1 MGACHDGGM
10 DAVERNTLSG
20 RVAIVT
26 GGASG
31 MGAATVRRLTA
42 EGVRVVSTDVQIDA
56 GAEIAAEVGA
66 TFIEHDVRDLEG
78 WKGVVDAAVGAHGR
92 LDIMVNNA
100 GVVGGSDIEHIDL
113 DAWHRILDI
122 NLTGVMLG
130 CRHAIGAMRNNP
142 GGSSGSIINIAS
154 TTAFTAIPNDVAYV
168 ASKGA
173 VRSLT
178 KSVAV
183 WCGQQGTGI
192 RCNAIIPGATDTG
205 IIDAASRRMPALR
218 DHLAGISPLG
228 RMGTPDDIADA
239 VVFLAG
245 DQSSFITG
253 SDLFVDGG
261 ALSVHP
267 GY

>member
-1 MGACHDGGM
+1 MGQLD
-10 DAVERNTLSG
+10 G

-31 MGAATVRRLTA
+31 MGAATVRRLAA
-42 EGVRVVSTDVQIDA
+42 EGASVVSTDVQVDSGRA
-56 GAEIAAEVGA
+56 VADEVGA
-66 TFIEHDVRDLEG
+66 HFETHDVREPEA
-78 WKGVVDAAVGAHGR
+78 WRRIVDRTVDEFGR
-92 LDIMVNNA
+92 LDVLVNNA
-100 GVVGGSDIEHIDL
+100 GIVGGSNIEAMEL
-113 DAWHRILDI
+113 DAWHRILDV

-130 CRHAIGAMRNNP
+130 CQHGVRAMRANP
-142 GGSSGSIINIAS
+142 DGPSGSIVNIAS
-154 TTAFTAIPNDVAYV
+154 TTAFAAIPNDVAYV

-183 WCGQQGTGI
+183 WCGQQGLGI

-205 IIDAASRRMPALR
+205 IIENASTRVPNIRE
-218 DHLAGISPLG
+218 HLASISPLG
-228 RMGTPDDIADA
+228 RMGTSDDIADA

-245 DQSSFITG
+245 DQSGFITG

-261 ALSVHP
+261 ALAVHP